1 MSQFGPSTRIGV
13 LGGGQLGRMMIQDA
27 VDLDARVEVMDPSAE
42 APCRYL
48 THRFVQG
55 DLCDAAAVEAFG
67 EGLDCLTI
75 EIENVSTEG
84 MAALERK
91 GVRVVPKAAHVAL
104 IQDKG
109 LQKQFFAEKGIATA
123 PFVLQDADG
132 DRGALGFPVVQK
144 LRRGGYDGKGVVV
157 LDSADDGKFFRGA
170 PCVLEEKVDV
180 AKELSVIVCRRS
192 KDDVWAYEP
201 TECVFDPRGN
211 VVQLIVSPADVA
223 PAVRAGAEALATQVV
238 NDLDFIGILAVEL
251 FLDAKGGLLVN
262 EVAPRAHNSGHHTI
276 EANATSQFAQLL
288 RVTLDLPLGSVAPV
302 RRAAATVNVL
312 GDPDAPKGA
321 PHYRGLGAALAAPGV
336 YPHLYGKSSV
346 SPFRK
351 MGHVTIVGDDRDDVV
366 KTAKH
371 IHESVGVTSLKRPA
385 A

>member
-13 LGGGQLGRMMIQDA
+13 LGGGQLGRMMIQEA

-67 EGLDCLTI
+67 AGLDCLTI

-84 MAALERK
+84 MEALERR
-91 GVRVVPKAAHVAL
+91 GVRVVPKPAHVRL

-109 LQKQFFAEKGIATA
+109 LQKQFFADKGIASA

-132 DRGALGFPVVQK
+132 DRGALGYPIVQK

-157 LDSADDGKFFRGA
+157 LKDASDDSYFKGA
-170 PCVLEEKVDV
+170 PCVLEQKVAI

-192 KDDVWAYEP
+192 KDDVKAYEP

-211 VVQLIVSPADVA
+211 VVQLIVSPTDVSDDVKA
-223 PAVRAGAEALATQVV
+223 RSRALATRVV
-238 NDLDFIGILAVEL
+238 DELDFVGILAVEL
-251 FLDAKGGLLVN
+251 FLDDAGEILVN

-302 RRAAATVNVL
+302 RNAAAMVNVL
-312 GDPDAPKGA
+312 GEADAPKGA
-321 PHYRGLGAALAAPGV
+321 PHYSGLRDALDTPGV

-346 SPFRK
+346 TPFRK
-351 MGHVTIVGDDRDDVV
+351 MGHVTVVGDDRAAVV
-366 KTAKH
+366 ATAKH
-371 IHESVGVTSLKRPA
+371 VLESVGVTCLKK
-385 A
+385 